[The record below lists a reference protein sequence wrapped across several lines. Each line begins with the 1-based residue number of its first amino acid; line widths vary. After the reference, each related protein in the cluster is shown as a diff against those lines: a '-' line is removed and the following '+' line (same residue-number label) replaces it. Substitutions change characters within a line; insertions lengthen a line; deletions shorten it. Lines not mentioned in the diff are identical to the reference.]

1 MLARMSAPA
10 SQQALVCPACA
21 SSFIEFFAA
30 SLGRDL
36 EMPEKP
42 ETVTC
47 IGPREHRYAVL
58 QVDSTPAGERLYT
71 LGPEIAGD

>member
-1 MLARMSAPA
+1 MSAPGTR
-10 SQQALVCPACA
+10 QALVCPACA

-30 SLGRDL
+30 SLGPDL

-47 IGPREHRYAVL
+47 TGLREHRFSVV
-58 QVDSTPAGERLYT
+58 QVDSTPDGERLYT